1 MMLSYSL
8 PIPFEILRRTS
19 ERGRLMFAIKIKSK
33 TSKIK
38 QQFRF
43 QIKKKLEVRVGFSFG
58 SCWVLVGFSL
68 LAVFENPS

>member
-1 MMLSYSL
+1 MMLPYSL

-19 ERGRLMFAIKIKSK
+19 ERGELMFAIKIKIKSK

-43 QIKKKLEVRVGFSFG
+43 QIKKNLK
-58 SCWVLVGFSL
+58 
-68 LAVFENPS
+68 